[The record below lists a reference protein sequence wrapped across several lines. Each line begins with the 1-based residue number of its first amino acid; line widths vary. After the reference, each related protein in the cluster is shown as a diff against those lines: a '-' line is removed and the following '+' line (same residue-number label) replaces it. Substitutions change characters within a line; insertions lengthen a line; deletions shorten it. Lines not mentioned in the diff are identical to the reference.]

1 MRRALLVALATA
13 ASCTGGQAAT
23 TTPASP
29 ASSPSPSASVSADP
43 SGPTA
48 SPEPT
53 TTESVD
59 PETFVRTCDSS
70 VYGDLG
76 PRFRGENL
84 TVGPITFVGS
94 AGYETAP
101 PRFFQTAAGRFR
113 PQKILVVVE
122 RGSPVTV
129 SITPRSR
136 RFASLAYDPA
146 LFNRRFDDPSGGHTT
161 VTFEPC
167 GGDQPRTQFNGA
179 FVVDAPRCVHLV
191 ITYGGTTA
199 RGVAAFARACG

>member
-1 MRRALLVALATA
+1 VAV
-13 ASCTGGQAAT
+13 SCTGGRAST
-23 TTPASP
+23 TTPASTAP
-29 ASSPSPSASVSADP
+29 NPSPSASVSAEP
-43 SGPTA
+43 SGPIA

-59 PETFVRTCDSS
+59 PEEFVRTCDSS

-101 PRFFQTAAGRFR
+101 LRFFRTAAGRFR

-122 RGSPVTV
+122 RGPPVTV
-129 SITPRSR
+129 TVAPRSR
-136 RFASLAYDPA
+136 PFASLVYDPV
-146 LFNRRFDDPSGGHTT
+146 LFNRRVDDAADGHTT

-167 GGDQPRTQFNGA
+167 GGNQPRTQFNGA
-179 FVVDAPRCVHLV
+179 FLVDAPRCVHLLV
-191 ITYGGTTA
+191 TA
-199 RGVAAFARACG
+199 EGATGRGAAGFARSCG